1 MMEEVVVKI
10 NVIGDLGVGKSSLLG
25 KFCGG
30 PTVGMDICE
39 KHVVINRRKVVL
51 QCWDTAGQERYRTIS
66 SSYYRGVHGVIVV
79 FDVSAR
85 ESFSNVKQWLHEVDR
100 YAHQDVRKVIVGN
113 KCDLTE
119 ERWISTH
126 QAQELAASI
135 GVEYVET
142 SAKTGRN
149 VELVFEIIAAQAL
162 TWIRKE
168 DQMAIIP
175 YYRQDGHEDAAV
187 PYLMVSLIFGFVLHL
202 WESYLDFR
210 QHVRT
215 RERGDKVPPEL
226 RTLVAKLE
234 GDLLSELEE
243 KAPAVQAYALA
254 KSRFKFVAGTW
265 ELLQS
270 TMLACAGA
278 HAFVWDR
285 CALTDGEIKNSLVF
299 CAAWVLYS
307 TVTSLP
313 FEAYSTF
320 VIEQKH
326 GFNKTTVS
334 LFFIDK
340 VKTLALT
347 AALGGPVVA
356 ALLGIIR
363 AVGPQFLAV
372 YVGAFMLCVSLFF
385 VTIFPVWIQP
395 LFNKYEPLEDGEL
408 RAAIEDLAAS
418 VHYPLYKL
426 FTVDGSLR
434 SSHSNAYMYGFFKFK
449 RIVLY
454 DTLLKQAKTDEIV
467 AILAHELGHW
477 SHGHTVVGFVVMQL
491 YTLASFSAFSKAM
504 ADPSLYRSFGFRA
517 SGATPTAG
525 APVVVGLF
533 LFFTT
538 LWEPVDH
545 LLSFLLTIN
554 SRRMEFQADQ
564 AAS

>member
-363 AVGPQFLAV
+363 A
-372 YVGAFMLCVSLFF
+372 
-385 VTIFPVWIQP
+385 
-395 LFNKYEPLEDGEL
+395 YEPLEDGEL

-467 AILAHELGHW
+467 AILAQLGHW

-525 APVVVGLF
+525 APVV
-533 LFFTT
+533 
-538 LWEPVDH
+538 
-545 LLSFLLTIN
+545 
-554 SRRMEFQADQ
+554 ADQ
-564 AAS
+564 YAVHLDKADPSRAAS